1 MINFLHKQRLLRKMR
16 IVANGHPALRKK
28 SEPIEEITESIR
40 ELAQRM
46 ALTML
51 KNEVVGVGIA
61 APQVGINLRLIVVKT
76 TGDDGRSRKD
86 ALPGELLLDPL
97 MPVALVNPEIIS
109 ASGETDT
116 CEEGCLSLP
125 GVSGNVTRPTRV
137 VLRAQ
142 MLDGKTVTAECGGL
156 LARCLQH
163 EIDHLDGILFYDHLS
178 PEEQAKNAPTM
189 KKLEKREQ
197 AHLH

>member
-1 MINFLHKQRLLRKMR
+1 MR

-125 GVSGNVTRPTRV
+125 GVSGNVTRPSRV

-156 LARCLQH
+156 LAQHSSVFARLHSVGRVLQIHGVCRCLYPQDNQQRRRRA
-163 EIDHLDGILFYDHLS
+163 EDS
-178 PEEQAKNAPTM
+178 KS
-189 KKLEKREQ
+189 
-197 AHLH
+197 

>member
-16 IVANGHPALRKK
+16 IVSNGHPALRKK

-109 ASGETDT
+109 SSGETDT
-116 CEEGCLSLP
+116 SEEGCLSLP
-125 GVSGNVTRPTRV
+125 GVSGNVTRPSRV